1 MCVLKTKK
9 PVIMN
14 QKKLFTVLS
23 SALILA
29 GCANDDSSS
38 PVNMPAPAGSV
49 TYTKDVK
56 SIIDNN
62 CIVCHAAVPQNGAP
76 ISLVTYNQVKD
87 AVLKRSLIIRIS
99 LENGNNV
106 LMPKGGPRLPQ
117 ETIDIVKQW
126 EKDGLF
132 EK

>member
-1 MCVLKTKK
+1 
-9 PVIMN
+9 MN
-14 QKKLFTVLS
+14 LKKLFTVLS
-23 SALILA
+23 SALILT
-29 GCANDDSSS
+29 GCSNDDSSA
-38 PVNMPAPAGSV
+38 PINTTAPAGSI
-49 TYTKDVK
+49 TYNKDVK

-62 CIVCHAAVPQNGAP
+62 CIVCHGAVPQNGAP
-76 ISLVTYNQVKD
+76 ISLVTYDQVRD

-117 ETIDIVKQW
+117 ETIDIVKKW

>member
-1 MCVLKTKK
+1 
-9 PVIMN
+9 MN
-14 QKKLFTVLS
+14 PKKLFAILS
-23 SALILA
+23 SSLILT
-29 GCANDDSSS
+29 GCSNDDSSAGIDT
-38 PVNMPAPAGSV
+38 PAPAGSV
-49 TYTKDVK
+49 TYNKDVK

-62 CIVCHAAVPQNGAP
+62 CIVCHAAVHQNGAP
-76 ISLVTYNQVKD
+76 ISLVTYSQVKD

-117 ETIDIVKQW
+117 QTIDIVKQW

>member
-1 MCVLKTKK
+1 
-9 PVIMN
+9 MN

-29 GCANDDSSS
+29 GCSNDDPSSGS
-38 PVNMPAPAGSV
+38 DAPAPAGSV
-49 TYTKDVK
+49 TYNKDVK
-56 SIIDNN
+56 PIIDNN

-76 ISLVTYNQVKD
+76 IPLVTYNQVKE

-117 ETIDIVKQW
+117 QTIDIVKQW

>member
-1 MCVLKTKK
+1 
-9 PVIMN
+9 MN
-14 QKKLFTVLS
+14 LKKLSALLS

-29 GCANDDSSS
+29 GCTNDDPSA
-38 PVNMPAPAGSV
+38 PNGTPAPAGSA
-49 TYTKDVK
+49 TYNKDVK

-62 CIVCHAAVPQNGAP
+62 CTACHAAVPTNGAP
-76 ISLVTYNQVKD
+76 ISLVTYDQVKN

-117 ETIDIVKQW
+117 ETIDIVKKW

-132 EK
+132 EQ

>member
-1 MCVLKTKK
+1 MKL
-9 PVIMN
+9 
-14 QKKLFTVLS
+14 QKAFALLS
-23 SALILA
+23 AAIFLA
-29 GCANDDSSS
+29 GCSNDDSSTPMNS
-38 PVNMPAPAGSV
+38 TAPVGSV
-49 TYTKDVK
+49 TYNKDVK

-62 CIVCHAAVPQNGAP
+62 CIVCHAAVPTNGAP
-76 ISLVTYNQVKD
+76 ISLVTYAQVKE

-99 LENGNNV
+99 LENGNSV
-106 LMPKGGPRLPQ
+106 LMPKGGPRMPQ

>member
-1 MCVLKTKK
+1 
-9 PVIMN
+9 MN
-14 QKKLFTVLS
+14 LRNLFTILS

-29 GCANDDSSS
+29 GCSNDDSS
-38 PVNMPAPAGSV
+38 PAADMPAPAGSV
-49 TYTKDVK
+49 TYNKDVK

-117 ETIDIVKQW
+117 QTIDIVKKW

>member
-1 MCVLKTKK
+1 
-9 PVIMN
+9 MN
-14 QKKLFTVLS
+14 LKKLSVVLS
-23 SALILA
+23 SVLILT
-29 GCANDDSSS
+29 GCSNDDS
-38 PVNMPAPAGSV
+38 PAPTTSTAPDGSV
-49 TYTKDVK
+49 TYNKDVK

-62 CIVCHAAVPQNGAP
+62 CIVCHAAVPNSGAP
-76 ISLVTYNQVKD
+76 ISLVTYAQVKD

-106 LMPKGGPRLPQ
+106 LMPKGGPRMPQ

>member
-1 MCVLKTKK
+1 M
-9 PVIMN
+9 
-14 QKKLFTVLS
+14 
-23 SALILA
+23 LI
-29 GCANDDSSS
+29 
-38 PVNMPAPAGSV
+38 VPAPAGSV
-49 TYTKDVK
+49 TYEKDVK

-117 ETIDIVKQW
+117 QTIDIVKQW